1 MNEQITRFKGKN
13 SFLSNFYYSPV
24 YYNGIIFATVEQAF
38 QAAKSNDLKTQKLF
52 ALAPTPGEA
61 KSYGKQIKL
70 REDWELVKVSIMK
83 DLLKQKFS
91 KSPLKEMLLETNTKE
106 LIEGNNH
113 GDTYWGTVNGKGE
126 NMLGKLL
133 MEVRSE
139 LQHDFN

>member
-1 MNEQITRFKGKN
+1 M
-13 SFLSNFYYSPV
+13 
-24 YYNGIIFATVEQAF
+24 
-38 QAAKSNDLKTQKLF
+38 
-52 ALAPTPGEA
+52 
-61 KSYGKQIKL
+61 
-70 REDWELVKVSIMK
+70 VKVSIMK
-83 DLLKQKFS
+83 DKKKQKFS